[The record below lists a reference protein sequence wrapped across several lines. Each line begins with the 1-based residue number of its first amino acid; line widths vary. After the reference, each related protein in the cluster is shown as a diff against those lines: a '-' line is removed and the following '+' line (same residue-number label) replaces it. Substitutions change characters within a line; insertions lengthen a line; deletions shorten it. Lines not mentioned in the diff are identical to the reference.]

1 MSLYVSASEYETEFL
16 KVSMHT
22 SQHIHQMRERHE
34 MRVQVFP
41 GKGMTCSFAL
51 LLTFSVPLRSI
62 SFLYLATFSSH
73 NPSGQGLE
81 YAFAENF
88 ETYVT
93 LRYGHVHSNAI
104 LDVYIQSKYKCF
116 TS

>member
-1 MSLYVSASEYETEFL
+1 MVVSEYCWSDNWRPVDWVPLTMSLYVSTSEYETEFL

-34 MRVQVFP
+34 MRVQVCP

-62 SFLYLATFSSH
+62 SF
-73 NPSGQGLE
+73 
-81 YAFAENF
+81 
-88 ETYVT
+88 
-93 LRYGHVHSNAI
+93 
-104 LDVYIQSKYKCF
+104 
-116 TS
+116 